1 MGDCHEIRQA
11 FRKWYARNFIEILDS
26 VVMFYVG
33 MLLLFGVY
41 AVLIFFKI
49 L

>member
-1 MGDCHEIRQA
+1 MGDCYAIRKA
-11 FRKWYARNFIEILDS
+11 FRKWYTRNYIEILDS

-33 MLLLFGVY
+33 MLLLTGVY
-41 AVLIFFKI
+41 AVLGYFKI

>member
-1 MGDCHEIRQA
+1 MGEPYAIRKA

-33 MLLLFGVY
+33 MLLLTGVY
-41 AVLIFFKI
+41 AVLSYFKI

>member
-1 MGDCHEIRQA
+1 MSEPYAIRKA
-11 FRKWYARNFIEILDS
+11 FRKWYARNYIEILDS

-33 MLLLFGVY
+33 MLLLIGVY
-41 AVLIFFKI
+41 AVLSYFKI